1 MRVLVAPDSF
11 GGTLCAQQ
19 ATEAIVQ
26 GWLLTKPD
34 DHVVS
39 RPLSDGGPGFVA
51 AVAMALTA
59 SVHEVLVTGP
69 IGEKVLASLA
79 IKGDQAWIEA
89 ASACGLHLIPDGQL
103 DPHSTTS
110 FGVGELIAEAV
121 ALNAHHITI
130 GLGGTGTN
138 DGGAG
143 MLAALG
149 ATSESASLTQ
159 GGSCLT
165 DIVDLD
171 LDAVVKF
178 LGDIKLI
185 AASDV
190 DNPLLGLRGA
200 TATFAR
206 QKGADDFAVME
217 LETALANFATVCGRR
232 SDGKDAAV
240 ALGAGAAG
248 GLGFALIHLGAQ
260 RVSGISTVMEIVGLE
275 EQIRHADLVITGEG
289 CLDDQTL
296 HGKVVTGV
304 AQLAA
309 KCGIPCVALAGE
321 VRLGKREIS
330 NAGIDSA
337 YAMKDMVGA
346 ELSLTQPASSLR
358 ALTARV
364 AKSWGRA

>member
-11 GGTLCAQQ
+11 GGTLSAQE
-19 ATEAIVQ
+19 AAEAIVD
-26 GWLLTKPD
+26 GWLVTKPD
-34 DHVVS
+34 DDLVC
-39 RPLSDGGPGFVA
+39 RPLSDGGPGFVS
-51 AVAMALTA
+51 AVATALNA
-59 SVHEVLVTGP
+59 SIHDVWVTGP
-69 IGEKVLASLA
+69 IGEPVLASFA
-79 IKGDQAWIEA
+79 SKGDCAWIEA
-89 ASACGLHLIPDGQL
+89 ASACGLHLIPEHRL
-103 DPHSTTS
+103 DPRSTSS
-110 FGVGELIAEAV
+110 FGVGELIQA
-121 ALNAHHITI
+121 ALALKVTHITI

-149 ATSESASLTQ
+149 ATSGSATLNT
-159 GGSCLT
+159 GGSALSNIA
-165 DIVDLD
+165 DINLEAVMTLLD
-171 LDAVVKF
+171 GVRLV
-178 LGDIKLI
+178 
-185 AASDV
+185 AATDV

-217 LETALANFATVCGRR
+217 LETALANFSAVCGRR
-232 SDGKDAAV
+232 ADGKDASV

-248 GLGFALIHLGAQ
+248 GLGYALIHVGAQ
-260 RVSGISTVMEIVGLE
+260 RVSGINTVMEILGIE
-275 EQIRHADLVITGEG
+275 DQIRQADLVITGEG

-296 HGKVVTGV
+296 HGKVVTGLT
-304 AQLAA
+304 QLAA
-309 KCGIPCVALAGE
+309 KAGVPCVALAGE

-337 YAMKDMVGA
+337 YAMKDLVGA
-346 ELSLTQPASSLR
+346 EVSRAQPASSLR

>member
-11 GGTLCAQQ
+11 GGSLSAQ
-19 ATEAIVQ
+19 EAAEAMAE
-26 GWLLTKPD
+26 GWLTTKPD
-34 DHVVS
+34 DHVVG

-51 AVAMALTA
+51 AVATALMT
-59 SVHEVLVTGP
+59 SVHEVWVTGP
-69 IGEKVLASLA
+69 RGEKVLASFA
-79 IKGDQAWIEA
+79 MKGDQAWIEA
-89 ASACGLHLIPDGQL
+89 ASACGLHLISEGQL
-103 DPHSTTS
+103 NPRTTTS
-110 FGVGELIAEAV
+110 FGVGELIQATL
-121 ALNAHHITI
+121 ALNATHITI

-143 MLAALG
+143 MLSALG
-149 ATSESASLTQ
+149 ATSQSAPLNQ
-159 GGSCLT
+159 GGSALT
-165 DIVDLD
+165 SIADIN
-171 LDAVVKF
+171 LDAVRTLLEGVT
-178 LGDIKLI
+178 LV

-217 LETALANFATVCGRR
+217 LETALANFSAVCGRR
-232 SDGKDAAV
+232 VDGKDASV

-260 RVSGISTVMEIVGLE
+260 RVSGISTVMEILGIE
-275 EQIRHADLVITGEG
+275 EQIRLADLVITGEG

-309 KCGIPCVALAGE
+309 KCGVPCVALAGE

-337 YAMKDMVGA
+337 YAMKDLVGA
-346 ELSLTQPASSLR
+346 EVSLTQPASSLR